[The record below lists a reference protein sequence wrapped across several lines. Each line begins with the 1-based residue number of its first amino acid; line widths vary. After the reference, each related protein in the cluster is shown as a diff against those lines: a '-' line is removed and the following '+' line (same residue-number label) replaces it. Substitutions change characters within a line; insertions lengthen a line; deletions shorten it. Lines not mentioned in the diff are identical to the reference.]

1 MTKPTKWY
9 LHPVQTLISDQ
20 SSMCAHWVAIL
31 AKDQKF
37 LHADSEDWSDWA
49 TAQVDPSLR
58 WVHIILLVLSCDSS
72 FYFREWLLGGY
83 LMIEIIFRISP

>member
-1 MTKPTKWY
+1 MKRREMVCTLCLSHHMTKPTKWY

-37 LHADSEDWSDWA
+37 LHADSED
-49 TAQVDPSLR
+49 
-58 WVHIILLVLSCDSS
+58 
-72 FYFREWLLGGY
+72 
-83 LMIEIIFRISP
+83 